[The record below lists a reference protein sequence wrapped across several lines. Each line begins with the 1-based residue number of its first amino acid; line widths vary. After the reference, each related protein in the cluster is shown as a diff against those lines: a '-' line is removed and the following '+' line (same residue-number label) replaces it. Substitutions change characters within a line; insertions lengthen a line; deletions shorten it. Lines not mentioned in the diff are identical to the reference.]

1 MAVTVPDWADTL
13 LDLIGVNWP
22 NVDEDAYRDMA
33 ASLRSFQEDILDDG
47 QIANRH
53 VQRLLS
59 SGEGEAMTALNQHWD
74 KVKGK
79 HLKDLATAAG
89 LIAEALEKAAT
100 AIEAMKYVAIGHL
113 SALAAK
119 AGISMALIP
128 VTGGLSGLL
137 GAGAIA
143 ACQQL
148 VRKAIKECMNEVVS
162 YIVGAMTAPAV
173 AALES
178 MAADLVV
185 QAGSAALGLQE
196 GVDLDQT
203 AQAGKDSLNLNSA
216 GGPGGRGGDRG
227 KVDHAEHERA
237 GNDLNLVSVRVNGR
251 TTSRLDKARSHHGRT
266 RGRDDIA
273 QALDPVVDKAMEAL
287 TKATSTM
294 GNHLGKTLPE
304 NVRQISRI
312 NKGVDVD
319 TRDSVNKGR
328 KVQGDGGDISGTTPP
343 GSGTARKGPA
353 DTRTQPASLDGAK
366 SDPRG
371 NSIPPELRECEG
383 DPVDVASGQMLLP
396 QTDLTLPG
404 TLPLVLRRVHLSG
417 YHHGHWFGRSWA
429 STLDERIEF
438 DARGLG
444 ALWAREDGTVLVYPA
459 LPAPGDPTGVLPV
472 EGDRLALTHGG
483 TDESGAETAYT
494 VTDPRTGLVR
504 TFTGSPYHSSTA
516 FWLTRIEDRH
526 GNGITLHRGPDGAP
540 DRIVHDGGYRIAVT
554 VRDARVHRIALRTP
568 DGPVTVMTYG
578 YDGDGNLD
586 AVTNSSGLPLRFT
599 YDTEARITSWT
610 DRNDSTFHYVYDTAG
625 RVMRTVGPDGHL
637 SGVFA
642 YDTAGRTTSYTD
654 STGAT
659 KVFRHDDRLRVV
671 AETDALGHTE
681 LRSYGPGDRVVS
693 RTDRLGH
700 TTGYDHDDRGNLVAV
715 HHPDGS
721 AAAVTYDD
729 HGRLTSVTDGEG
741 AVWRQEYDASGN
753 PTVFTHP
760 DGTSTRTGHDAHG
773 RLTALDDGIG
783 ALDRIRHDAAGLPE
797 AVRGPGGAVT
807 RYERDPFGRPVR
819 ITGPDGGTTVLE
831 WTVEGLPARRTEP
844 DGTEQ
849 SWTYDGEGNCLS
861 HTDALGGTTHFT
873 YTHFDLLKTRT
884 GPDGDRHT
892 FGYDTELRLTRVT
905 NSRGMSWTYG
915 YDPAGRLTAETDF
928 DGRTLVYT
936 HDAAGRLTS
945 RTNGA
950 GQTVRYERDR
960 TGRLIT
966 KDVEGAVTRFGY
978 DARGLLTH
986 ATGPGFD
993 LHYTYDTTG
1002 RRLLRELCNGR
1013 ELTFRYDAGGRRVHR
1028 TTPSGATSDWTYP
1041 GGTAELDASGHRIV
1055 FGFDPEGRRSTRRHG
1070 DRLTV
1075 EQRYDGLGRLTAQ
1088 HVRTGPEAD
1097 RTVQRRAYTYRE
1109 DGALTAVTDLLGG
1122 DRAYSLT
1129 PTGRVTA
1136 VTAAGWTE
1144 RYAYDDLGNQTEA
1157 RTPAAPDA
1165 NGPRVYAGTRIN
1177 RAGTIRYE
1185 HDAQGRVVRRRRTRL
1200 SRKPDNWH
1208 YTWDAEDRL
1217 TQVTTPDG
1225 TRWRYTYDPH
1235 GRRIAKERL
1244 AADGDHAVERTDF
1257 TWDGDVLCEEAS
1269 GSTSSPGTTTVL
1281 TWDHDGL
1288 HPVSQTERRLSAD
1301 APQEEI
1307 DHRFFAVVTDLV
1319 GAPRE
1324 LVDEQGDVAWRARTT
1339 LWGTT
1344 GWHPGATAYT
1354 PLRFPGQYFDPETGL
1369 HYNRHRHYDPA
1380 SGHYLTPDPLGL
1392 LPSPN
1397 AYAYVGNP
1405 TGEIDPLGLSACP
1418 RRRDPDRHS
1427 VVLGP
1432 NRDPSN
1438 ASNNLA
1444 RYLRND
1450 PNDPEYD
1457 PSRASDP
1464 GAHTYNGAA
1473 HAGVVDNIPL
1483 WMSRVSHA
1491 ISDPDTTLSIT
1502 LDGMFNKKGEPGNWN
1517 TPATIVEA
1525 FQAAVEHGR
1534 HFGMGSPAQWPQSG
1548 DAGTAW
1554 EMSVVVRAVRA
1565 YELDVLDG
1573 EENPSGRPWESI
1585 DWYSGNEKI
1594 NVPKPDIPELD
1605 PLRRLGT

>member
-113 SALAAK
+113 GALAAK

-185 QAGSAALGLQE
+185 QAGSAALGLQD
-196 GVDLDQT
+196 GVSPEQT

-216 GGPGGRGGDRG
+216 GGGGRGGDRG

-294 GNHLGKTLPE
+294 GNHLGTTLPE
-304 NVRQISRI
+304 NVRRISRI

-343 GSGTARKGPA
+343 GSGNTRKGPA

-438 DARGLG
+438 DSRGLG
-444 ALWAREDGTVLVYPA
+444 ALWAREDGTVLIYPA
-459 LPAPGDPTGVLPV
+459 LPAPGDPTGVLPL

-504 TFTGSPYHSSTA
+504 TFTGSPYHPSTA

-526 GNGITLHRGPDGAP
+526 GNGVTFHRGPDGAP

-554 VRDARVHRIALRTP
+554 VRDARVDRIALRTP
-568 DGPVTVMTYG
+568 DGPVTVMSYG

-586 AVTNSSGLPLRFT
+586 AVTNSSNLPLRFT
-599 YDTEARITSWT
+599 YDTEARIISWT
-610 DRNDSTFHYVYDTAG
+610 DRNESTFHYVYDTAG

-659 KVFRHDDRLRVV
+659 KVFRFDDRLRVV

-700 TTGYDHDDRGNLVAV
+700 TTEYDHDDRGNLVAV
-715 HHPDGS
+715 RHPDGT

-760 DGTSTRTGHDAHG
+760 DGTTTRTGHDAHG
-773 RLTALDDGIG
+773 RLTALDDSLGT
-783 ALDRIRHDAAGLPE
+783 LDRVRHDAAGLPE
-797 AVRGPGGAVT
+797 AVRGPGGTVT

-861 HTDALGGTTHFT
+861 HTDALGGTTYFT

-905 NSRGMSWTYG
+905 NARGMSWTYG

-928 DGRTLVYT
+928 DGRTLAYT
-936 HDAAGRLTS
+936 HDATGRLTS

-993 LHYTYDTTG
+993 LQYTYDTTG

-1013 ELTFRYDAGGRRVHR
+1013 ELTFHYDAGGRRVHR

-1055 FGFDPEGRRSTRRHG
+1055 FGFDPAGRRSTRRHG

-1075 EQRYDGLGRLTAQ
+1075 DQSYDGLGRLTAQ

-1109 DGALTAVTDLLGG
+1109 DGALTAVTDLLDG
-1122 DRAYSLT
+1122 DRAYALT

-1136 VTAAGWTE
+1136 VTAEGWTE

-1157 RTPAAPDA
+1157 RTPAAPDT
-1165 NGPRVYAGTRIN
+1165 NGPRGYAGTRIN

-1185 HDAQGRVVRRRRTRL
+1185 YDTQGRVVRRRRTRL

-1244 AADGDHAVERTDF
+1244 AAEGDHAVERTDF

-1269 GSTSSPGTTTVL
+1269 GSTSSPGITTVL

-1288 HPVSQTERRLSAD
+1288 HPVSQTERRLRAD

-1405 TGEIDPLGLSACP
+1405 TGEIDPLGLAAEPGTGCP
-1418 RRRDPDRHS
+1418 TRDKGGRHS
-1427 VVLGP
+1427 VVLGVDLGP
-1432 NRDPSN
+1432 NAGSDG
-1438 ASNNLA
+1438 LA
-1444 RYLRND
+1444 DHLRRNG
-1450 PNDPEYD
+1450 
-1457 PSRASDP
+1457 DP
-1464 GAHTYNGAA
+1464 GAHTYNGPEFSSLGSGNP
-1473 HAGVVDNIPL
+1473 H
-1483 WMSRVSHA
+1483 WMLNVGEAVYDRNG
-1491 ISDPDTTLSIT
+1491 TTLSVT
-1502 LDGMFNKKGEPGNWN
+1502 LDGMPITRDGKDVLGNWN
-1517 TPATIVEA
+1517 TPETIVEA
-1525 FQAAVEHGR
+1525 FVKAVEKGEN
-1534 HFGMGSPAQWPQSG
+1534 FGLNNWPGSGS
-1548 DAGTAW
+1548 GTAW
-1554 EMSVVVRAVRA
+1554 EMSVIARAVRE
-1565 YELDVLDG
+1565 YEGGIALGDT
-1573 EENPSGRPWESI
+1573 EEEARGRSWDSI
-1585 DWYSGNEKI
+1585 RWYSENQEIK
-1594 NVPKPDIPELD
+1594 VPRPDIPH
-1605 PLRRLGT
+1605 LGKFGPKSTAD